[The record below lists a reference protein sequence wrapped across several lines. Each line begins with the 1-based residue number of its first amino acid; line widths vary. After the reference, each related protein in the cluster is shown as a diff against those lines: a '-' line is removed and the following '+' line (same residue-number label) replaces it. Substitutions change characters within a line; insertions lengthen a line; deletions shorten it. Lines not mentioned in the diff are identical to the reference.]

1 MFRSCVNPVVK
12 IVFTPILLLFYL
24 KYTGHPLPVLAPIF
38 VVILM
43 TTIPSKPPINLVL
56 QLVLVLLLISFV
68 MVFFVQMFAGS
79 PTGFAL
85 VCWGIFTWSYHRS
98 HNNPQDIISNLALI
112 VLIIATV
119 VSKQMNFPIAGL
131 PLIIFQAFALALVVT
146 LVVHILLPGDQ
157 QDIKRDE
164 PAKGIESHLSVAMFK
179 ATAMCLVLAALI
191 GIGSSQTM
199 LIAITVSSMLK
210 LPLIDHHKDY
220 VYQRLI
226 TTATGILFTI
236 PTMFLCGFGA
246 PEWVAMGVSL
256 FLGIQLA
263 CYAIRRDAH
272 SAIYQLLMTNFVV
285 LTYQVIKNAGIDSFS
300 SGIMRLVSISIAI
313 FIGAL
318 ILRLISPNKQG
329 MESQSESS

>member
-1 MFRSCVNPVVK
+1 MNS
-12 IVFTPILLLFYL
+12 
-24 KYTGHPLPVLAPIF
+24 
-38 VVILM
+38 
-43 TTIPSKPPINLVL
+43 VL
-56 QLVLVLLLISFV
+56 QLVLVLVLLLISFV

-112 VLIIATV
+112 VL
-119 VSKQMNFPIAGL
+119 
-131 PLIIFQAFALALVVT
+131 
-146 LVVHILLPGDQ
+146 
-157 QDIKRDE
+157 
-164 PAKGIESHLSVAMFK
+164 
-179 ATAMCLVLAALI
+179 
-191 GIGSSQTM
+191 
-199 LIAITVSSMLK
+199 
-210 LPLIDHHKDY
+210 
-220 VYQRLI
+220 

-236 PTMFLCGFGA
+236 PTMLLCGFGA

-272 SAIYQLLMTNFVV
+272 PAIYQLLMTNFVV

-329 MESQSESS
+329 TESRSESS

>member
-12 IVFTPILLLFYL
+12 IVFTQILLLFYL
-24 KYTGHPLPVLAPIF
+24 KVTGHPLPVLAPIF
-38 VVILM
+38 VVILT
-43 TTIPSKPPINLVL
+43 TTIPSKPPMNLVL
-56 QLVLVLLLISFV
+56 QLVLVLLLTSFV

-112 VLIIATV
+112 VL
-119 VSKQMNFPIAGL
+119 
-131 PLIIFQAFALALVVT
+131 
-146 LVVHILLPGDQ
+146 
-157 QDIKRDE
+157 
-164 PAKGIESHLSVAMFK
+164 
-179 ATAMCLVLAALI
+179 
-191 GIGSSQTM
+191 
-199 LIAITVSSMLK
+199 
-210 LPLIDHHKDY
+210 
-220 VYQRLI
+220 

-236 PTMFLCGFGA
+236 PTMLLCGFGA

-272 SAIYQLLMTNFVV
+272 SAIYQLLLTNFVV

-329 MESQSESS
+329 MESHSESS

>member
-1 MFRSCVNPVVK
+1 MFRSCVNPIVK
-12 IVFTPILLLFYL
+12 IVLAPILLLFYL
-24 KYTGHPLPVLAPIF
+24 KVTGHPLPILAPMF
-38 VVILM
+38 VVILL
-43 TTIPSKPPINLVL
+43 TTIPSKPPMSLVV
-56 QLVLVLLLISFV
+56 QLVVVLLLMSFG
-68 MVFFVQMFAGS
+68 MVFVVQMFAGS

-85 VCWGIFTWSYHRS
+85 VCWSIFTWSYHRS
-98 HNNPQDIISNLALI
+98 HHNPQDIISNLALI

-119 VSKQMNFPIAGL
+119 VSKQMHFPIAGL

-146 LVVHILLPGDQ
+146 FVMHILLPGDL

-164 PAKGIESHLSVAMFK
+164 PAQGIESHLRVAMLK
-179 ATAMCLVLAALI
+179 ATAMCLVLVALI

-210 LPLIDHHKDY
+210 LPLIDHQKDY

-236 PTMFLCGFGA
+236 PTMLLCGFGA
-246 PEWVAMGVSL
+246 PEWVVMGVSL

-272 SAIYQLLMTNFVV
+272 AAIYQLLLTNFVV
-285 LTYQVIKNAGIDSFS
+285 LTYQAIKNVGLDSFS
-300 SGIMRLVSISIAI
+300 SGIMRLASISIAI

-318 ILRLISPNKQG
+318 ILRLISPRQHSIKGNNVA
-329 MESQSESS
+329 S

>member
-1 MFRSCVNPVVK
+1 
-12 IVFTPILLLFYL
+12 
-24 KYTGHPLPVLAPIF
+24 
-38 VVILM
+38 
-43 TTIPSKPPINLVL
+43 
-56 QLVLVLLLISFV
+56 

-112 VLIIATV
+112 VL
-119 VSKQMNFPIAGL
+119 
-131 PLIIFQAFALALVVT
+131 
-146 LVVHILLPGDQ
+146 
-157 QDIKRDE
+157 
-164 PAKGIESHLSVAMFK
+164 
-179 ATAMCLVLAALI
+179 
-191 GIGSSQTM
+191 
-199 LIAITVSSMLK
+199 
-210 LPLIDHHKDY
+210 
-220 VYQRLI
+220 

-236 PTMFLCGFGA
+236 PTMLLCGFGA
-246 PEWVAMGVSL
+246 PEWVVMGVSL

-272 SAIYQLLMTNFVV
+272 SAIYQLLLTNFVV

-300 SGIMRLVSISIAI
+300 SGIMHLVSISIAI

-318 ILRLISPNKQG
+318 ILRLISPSKQG

>member
-12 IVFTPILLLFYL
+12 IVFTLTLLLFYL

-43 TTIPSKPPINLVL
+43 TTIPSKPPMNLVL

-236 PTMFLCGFGA
+236 PTMLLCGFGA

-318 ILRLISPNKQG
+318 ILRLISPSKQG
-329 MESQSESS
+329 TESRSESS